1 MAHDEQAR
9 SDRPLED
16 SAGGPSDDPSAA
28 LSRRAL
34 LAGAASLAGLT
45 AAQAALS
52 SLSAAPFSGPGPTP
66 GPEDPTRVPG
76 RPPSPYGKRAP
87 FERATRLAGAT
98 SSLTPLQTL
107 HGIVTPSALH
117 FERHHNGVPV
127 IEPSRH
133 RLLVHGLVE
142 QPMTFTL
149 EEITR
154 FPSRSRLAFIECS
167 GNSGGEWHT
176 PAGRT
181 VQETHGLFST
191 SEWTGVP
198 LALLL
203 REVGAKPE
211 ATWML
216 AEGSD
221 AGTTARSIPLAKAL
235 DDALI
240 CYAQNGEALRPE
252 QGYPLRLLLPGWEGN
267 ANIKWLRRLKLGQA
281 PFMTRNETSHYTDL
295 MPDGTARQFTL
306 DMDAKSVITSPS
318 GGQQV
323 RAGFVEIRGLAWS
336 GRGRITLV
344 DVSTDG
350 GHTWHEAQLQD
361 PVLPKCATAFRLPWR
376 WDGQEATLQSRCT
389 DETGY
394 VQPTRQALVAVRGIN
409 STYHYNAIQ
418 SWLVT
423 MDGAV
428 RNVHV

>member
-9 SDRPLED
+9 ADQPPDD
-16 SAGGPSDDPSAA
+16 SATGPSDAPPAA
-28 LSRRAL
+28 LSRRAIL
-34 LAGAASLAGLT
+34 TGAASLAGLT
-45 AAQAALS
+45 AAQAVLS
-52 SLSAAPFSGPGPTP
+52 SLNAAPLSSPGLEDPARIPGRQPTP
-66 GPEDPTRVPG
+66 
-76 RPPSPYGKRAP
+76 YGQRST
-87 FERATRLAGAT
+87 FERTTRLAGAT
-98 SSLTPLQTL
+98 SSLTPLQAL

-127 IEPSRH
+127 IEPARH

-149 EEITR
+149 EEIKR
-154 FPSRSRLAFIECS
+154 FPARSRLAFIECS

-221 AGTTARSIPLAKAL
+221 AALMARSIPLARAL
-235 DDALI
+235 EEALI

-281 PFMTRNETSHYTDL
+281 PFMTRDETSHYTDL
-295 MPDGTARQFTL
+295 MPDGTARQFTF

-336 GRGRITLV
+336 GRGRITRA

-350 GHTWHEAQLQD
+350 GHTWHQAQLED
-361 PVLPKCATAFRLPWR
+361 PVLPKCATAFRFPWR
-376 WDGQEATLQSRCT
+376 WDGQEAMLQSRCT

-394 VQPTRQALVAVRGIN
+394 AQPTRQALVAVRGIN
-409 STYHYNAIQ
+409 SSYHYNAIQ
-418 SWLVT
+418 TWLVT